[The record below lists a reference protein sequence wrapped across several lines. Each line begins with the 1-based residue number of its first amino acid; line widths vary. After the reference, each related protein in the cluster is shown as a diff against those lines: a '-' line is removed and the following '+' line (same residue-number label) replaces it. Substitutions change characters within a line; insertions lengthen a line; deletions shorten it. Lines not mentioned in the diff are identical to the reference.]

1 MREFKDLKWL
11 NHLIPTRYQRQKN
24 KASQATTPEQLR
36 DSHSAAT
43 SAKLEDSIG
52 EELTAQ
58 SSRDQASS
66 SRDKRI
72 NDESKFV

>member
-52 EELTAQ
+52 EELTT
-58 SSRDQASS
+58 
-66 SRDKRI
+66 
-72 NDESKFV
+72 